1 MTNKTSCVS
10 CPLAKSAMAILL
22 SAGLAAPAVAGD
34 WFRDV
39 TAESGLEF
47 RYENGMTGEFWFPE
61 IMGAG
66 VGLLDFN
73 GNGLLDI
80 YLVQG
85 GALGPGVG
93 PDERT
98 QGDRLFRND
107 SFQNEAGEWVWRF
120 TDVTEAAGIDARGYG
135 MGVAIGD
142 INGNGFPDIYVLN
155 FGDNQ
160 LWRNNGDGT
169 FTDITAESGA
179 NDSRWSV
186 SASFVD
192 LDGSGYLD
200 LFVANYVS
208 FSFAGHRACR
218 SATTGAQDY
227 CSPSAYQGIADG
239 LFRNLGGGRFE
250 EISQAAG
257 ISGTARHGLG
267 VIAADFNGNG
277 LPDIYVANDGS
288 ANSLWLN
295 QGDFTFIDDAF
306 LAGVAVNADGVMEAG
321 MGVDAADY
329 NRSGRDS
336 IFITHMRRET
346 NTLYRNDG
354 DGWFSDVTA
363 ASGLGAPSL
372 PFTGFGT
379 AWLDIDNNGWMDLVV
394 ANGAVVVEE
403 SLVNAGDPFPYH
415 QINQLFVNQ
424 GNGRFQ
430 EGTRQGGQAFEAS
443 FVTRGLAVGDLN
455 NNGRI
460 DIVLANINGPARV
473 LANEVD
479 NDHHWLGLRLLD
491 RHGKREQTGSVAW
504 LLEGDVRAIKR
515 RSRTDGSYASANDGR
530 IVFGLGQQADDRSIE
545 VHWPDGQRERF
556 GPLAVDLY
564 HTISKGSGHRVA
576 DGD

>member
-1 MTNKTSCVS
+1 MTNKTPSVS
-10 CPLAKSAMAILL
+10 PRLFRALTVASLF
-22 SAGLAAPAVAGD
+22 AGLATPVAASD
-34 WFRDV
+34 WFDDV
-39 TAESGLEF
+39 TAESGLDF
-47 RYENGMTGEFWFPE
+47 RYDNGMTGEFWFPE

-85 GALGPGVG
+85 GALGPDIG
-93 PDERT
+93 PDDRL

-107 SFQNEAGEWVWRF
+107 SFENAAGEWVWRF

-142 INGNGFPDIYVLN
+142 INGNGHPDIYVLN

-179 NDSRWSV
+179 NDPRWSV

-192 LDGSGYLD
+192 LDGSGQLD

-218 SATTGAQDY
+218 SATTGLQDY

-239 LFRNLGGGRFE
+239 LFRNLGNGRFE
-250 EISQAAG
+250 NVSQAAG
-257 ISGTARHGLG
+257 IGGTARHGLG
-267 VIAADFNGNG
+267 VVAADFNGNG
-277 LPDIYVANDGS
+277 RPDIYVANDGS

-295 QGDFTFIDDAF
+295 QGDFTFVDDAF
-306 LAGVAVNADGVMEAG
+306 LAGVAVNVDGAMEAG

-336 IFITHMRRET
+336 LFITHMRRET

-354 DGWFSDVTA
+354 DGWFSDITA
-363 ASGLGAPSL
+363 ASGLGSPSFS
-372 PFTGFGT
+372 FTGFGT
-379 AWLDIDNNGWMDLVV
+379 AWLDLDNDGWLDLVV

-415 QINQLFVNQ
+415 QINQLFLNQ
-424 GNGRFQ
+424 GNGRF
-430 EGTRQGGQAFEAS
+430 EDATRRGGAAFQAS
-443 FVTRGLAVGDLN
+443 HVTRGLAVGDLN
-455 NNGRI
+455 NNGRL
-460 DIVLANINGPARV
+460 DVVMANINGPARV
-473 LANEVD
+473 LANTVD
-479 NDHHWLGLRLLD
+479 NGHHWLGLRLLD
-491 RHGKREQTGSVAW
+491 ASGVREKTGAVAW
-504 LLEGDVRAIKR
+504 LLEGDAPVVRR

-530 IVFGLGQQADDRSIE
+530 ILFGLADQSEARRIE
-545 VHWPDGQRERF
+545 VHWPTGQRERF
-556 GPLAVDLY
+556 GPLAVDRY
-564 HTISKGSGHRVA
+564 HTITQGSGEAVA
-576 DGD
+576 NGD